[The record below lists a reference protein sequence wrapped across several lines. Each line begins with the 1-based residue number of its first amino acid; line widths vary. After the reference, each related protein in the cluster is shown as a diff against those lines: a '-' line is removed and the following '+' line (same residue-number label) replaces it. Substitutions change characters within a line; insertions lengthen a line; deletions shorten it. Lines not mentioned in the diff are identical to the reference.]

1 MQNNTIKALDKLPYL
16 QHLHDLKLTS
26 NNVQEL
32 PEDLLDFM
40 GDLQL
45 LYVDDNWLTRLS
57 PHLGNVKRI
66 RLAGNPFRCDC
77 NTLWMK
83 NWLLVHQVGYWCFF
97 WLMLSAVVEVVVAA
111 VFVKGWLVV
120 IKVACR

>member
-57 PHLGNVKRI
+57 PHLENVKRI